1 MSTELYRVR
10 RRRKRRGDQDP
21 AVHRRPDTHD
31 APGETDADP
40 VSEAFIRGSNPAPSS
55 VVSALYR
62 ADDGTR
68 ERMLYRMQNDVGNQY
83 VQRVAAQAMGPAGAK
98 GALGGTTAGMV
109 SGTTSATGGVAGWL
123 GEAADLLRTG
133 EDRMRNLLNPL
144 AQIFITVVQTNI
156 ASASPIDV
164 PKEWQA
170 KLVEYMKDEPADGAL
185 LLPGVLRS
193 PQYYRGGW
201 ILDLQTDAEAMT
213 LDHSIFVRGELS
225 IETYVHEM
233 VHVGQYLAGPSAFLV
248 SYFGLSAATIAKRFV
263 MREPLEYMRSSPH
276 ENIAYELEQRFKAW
290 LGKHPL

>member
-10 RRRKRRGDQDP
+10 RRRKRHGDQDP

-68 ERMLYRMQNDVGNQY
+68 ERMLNRMQNDVGNQY

-98 GALGGTTAGMV
+98 GELVQRAGEPETGTAGALLGGIADMARTA
-109 SGTTSATGGVAGWL
+109 T
-123 GEAADLLRTG
+123 DRT
-133 EDRMRNLLNPL
+133 RNLLNPL

-233 VHVGQYLAGPSAFLV
+233 VHVGQYLAGPTAFLV